1 MQETYRSARWFSRS
15 GPGGQKISLPL
26 RGVGTRG
33 SRACGAGRE
42 GLCAEP
48 SFPPQVGRPGASCLC
63 GEEIRF

>member
-33 SRACGAGRE
+33 SRACGSGE
-42 GLCAEP
+42 GGAVCRAEFSAP
-48 SFPPQVGRPGASCLC
+48 SGPPRGFLFVR
-63 GEEIRF
+63 